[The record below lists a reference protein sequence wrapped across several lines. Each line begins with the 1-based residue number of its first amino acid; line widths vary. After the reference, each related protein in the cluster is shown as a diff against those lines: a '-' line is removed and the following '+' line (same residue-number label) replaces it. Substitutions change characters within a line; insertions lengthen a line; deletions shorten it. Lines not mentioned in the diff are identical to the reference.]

1 MRHNA
6 NTSRGQVVYKILKSL
21 ALAIPE
27 LFQGMKSSKMCHVT
41 TTPPLSWMTCH
52 RQAWDLLSLTHRPN
66 LKFLTTSITNSGA
79 ARGGKGE
86 ASHLWVDVQKLCNMC
101 VLSLSC
107 QWAKCKRQ
115 FSVPFL
121 SCSCSRVD
129 HVCVFLFEQIND
141 DDDDELLRNTRQI
154 HCKAVEQRATLIH
167 KQYNRDWGTSYSRP
181 PIDPYLTSPCYKIL
195 AAPLITKI

>member
-41 TTPPLSWMTCH
+41 TTPPLSGMTCH

-79 ARGGKGE
+79 ARGGRGKLPTYGWTSKNYVICVCFHCHVNGQNVS
-86 ASHLWVDVQKLCNMC
+86 ASFLC
-101 VLSLSC
+101 LSC
-107 QWAKCKRQ
+107 PAL
-115 FSVPFL
+115 VL
-121 SCSCSRVD
+121 V
-129 HVCVFLFEQIND
+129 
-141 DDDDELLRNTRQI
+141 
-154 HCKAVEQRATLIH
+154 
-167 KQYNRDWGTSYSRP
+167 
-181 PIDPYLTSPCYKIL
+181 
-195 AAPLITKI
+195 LITCASSCLSK